1 MLRPL
6 HEILIEKPLVLEA
19 NLSDLKLSK
28 YKQERLAAVMGG
40 WGIGLIYI
48 HHMQ

>member
-28 YKQERLAAVMGG
+28 VD
-40 WGIGLIYI
+40 LIELDKSR
-48 HHMQ
+48 M